1 VRAQLEMISGVP
13 VTPFAADGGI
23 DEAARAARA
32 AVAGVIRDATLRPP
46 LAPLSPA
53 DRAGLAH
60 VMRALAPVS

>member
-13 VTPFAADGGI
+13 VTPSGAGGGI
-23 DEAARAARA
+23 DEAARA

-53 DRAGLAH
+53 DRAGLAD
-60 VMRALAPVS
+60 VMRPLAPVS